1 MKLYST
7 LSRQKEPLN
16 TTNGKIKMY
25 VCGVTPYAPSH
36 VGHAMSYII
45 FDVLKRYLEFK
56 DIKVIH
62 IQNFTDIEDKLI
74 KESTNLGIS
83 VKQLSEKHIADYF
96 EVMDS
101 LNIKRANT
109 YPKASEE
116 IPTIIEIIIN
126 LINKDM
132 AYPSGDDVYFRV
144 RKQTDYGKLS
154 HRSIDDMKAG
164 ARVAISEGK
173 EDPMDFALWKGAKP
187 GEPSWESPWGKGRP
201 GWHIECSA
209 MSYKYL
215 GETID
220 IHGGGQDLV
229 FPHHENEIAQT
240 EAFTQTIPFSRI
252 WVHNGLLQFAKEKM
266 SKSLGNII
274 SIADALTKVSSDA
287 LRLFFLSSHYRNPLL
302 YSDELVLAQE
312 KALDR
317 LRNAMKVHN
326 TNANNHQKEVDP
338 SSYRENFISAME
350 DDLNTPQA
358 LASLFNLAR
367 EINRGIKNGSS
378 ITLAQSNLSE
388 LLNVLGLTLSEQ
400 PINESEDKSSMINLL
415 IELRNDLRDAQLY
428 ELADKVRKGLASS
441 GISLED
447 TSDGTKWKIDRK

>member
-1 MKLYST
+1 
-7 LSRQKEPLN
+7 
-16 TTNGKIKMY
+16 
-25 VCGVTPYAPSH
+25 
-36 VGHAMSYII
+36 
-45 FDVLKRYLEFK
+45 
-56 DIKVIH
+56 
-62 IQNFTDIEDKLI
+62 
-74 KESTNLGIS
+74 
-83 VKQLSEKHIADYF
+83 
-96 EVMDS
+96 
-101 LNIKRANT
+101 
-109 YPKASEE
+109 
-116 IPTIIEIIIN
+116 
-126 LINKDM
+126 M